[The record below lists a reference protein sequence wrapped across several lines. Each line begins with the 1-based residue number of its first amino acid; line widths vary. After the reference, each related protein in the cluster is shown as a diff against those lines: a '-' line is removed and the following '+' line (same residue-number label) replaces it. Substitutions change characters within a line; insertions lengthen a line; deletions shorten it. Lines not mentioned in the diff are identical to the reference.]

1 MRKAV
6 IFIAVIALMLAVS
19 IPVFADGASG
29 LLKSGLVGAATGAVA
44 AGASHGQ
51 AGKGALI
58 GAGTG
63 IAASVIADAL
73 IPDEKPAPQPVVV
86 APAPAAPADTGG
98 FERGYTKGY
107 EAGYQAGYQAGTSAH
122 K

>member
-1 MRKAV
+1 MR
-6 IFIAVIALMLAVS
+6 IAVTFAVLIALFLSVS
-19 IPVFADGASG
+19 APVFSTDATG
-29 LLKSGLVGAATGAVA
+29 LIKSGLIGAATGAVA

-63 IAASVIADAL
+63 IAAGVIADAL
-73 IPDEKPAPQPVVV
+73 IPDEKPAPVQVA
-86 APAPAAPADTGG
+86 APAPVEDSSG

-107 EAGYQAGYQAGTSAH
+107 EAGYQAGYQAGTGAH
-122 K
+122 R

>member
-1 MRKAV
+1 MRIAV
-6 IFIAVIALMLAVS
+6 IFVVVIALMLSVS
-19 IPVFADGASG
+19 APVFADGASG
-29 LLKSGLVGAATGAVA
+29 LIKSGLVGAATGAVA
-44 AGASHGQ
+44 AGASHGR
-51 AGKGALI
+51 AGQGALI

-73 IPDEKPAPQPVVV
+73 MPDEKPAPQPVMV
-86 APAPAAPADTGG
+86 APAPVADSGG

-107 EAGYQAGYQAGTSAH
+107 ESGYQAGYQAGTSAH